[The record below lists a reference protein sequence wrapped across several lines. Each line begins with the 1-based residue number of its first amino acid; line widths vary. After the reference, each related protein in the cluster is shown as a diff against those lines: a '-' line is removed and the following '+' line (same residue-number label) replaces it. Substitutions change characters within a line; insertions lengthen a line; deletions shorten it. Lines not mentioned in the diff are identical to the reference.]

1 MKERR
6 NSRAVVVYS
15 ASQGTLVASFGRLNM
30 LFLETISDT
39 CYLLPA
45 TWYCSECPVDADTT
59 TLKPRWTVLKSFEA
73 VRCRNQLVMTYGHLL
88 IGICYCDDRR
98 RQHLAMHV
106 QPCSVVL
113 SDSTRP
119 TLHQQTASRI
129 DFRIR
134 EQCR

>member
-15 ASQGTLVASFGRLNM
+15 ASQGTLVGSFGRLNM

-39 CYLLPA
+39 CYLLPGIA
-45 TWYCSECPVDADTT
+45 RSVLLMLTQRLSNHA
-59 TLKPRWTVLKSFEA
+59 RTVLKSFEA